1 MSEKRASLDDREEI
15 LRCIAT
21 GEYHGL
27 AAERAHLGAADV
39 ESIAMGGKPGQRDV
53 VSGRCQGIAQAGT
66 VDIELQS
73 VLPAGSIEA
82 CNLGLGID
90 GTVLGGKRD
99 IYHSGLGAVVAAAVA
114 LEGLHE
120 MVELGNGK
128 LAVVGRQGN
137 HLVSRGLD
145 GRCLVHVDMAR
156 IDGDDRLVG
165 AHHPVDYRGIGLGAT
180 HQEVDFGIGCSACH
194 PYFLLC
200 PFAVD
205 VVAVGGRW
213 LIVGVGQMFQHLR
226 VGPVVIVAIK

>member
-1 MSEKRASLDDREEI
+1 
-15 LRCIAT
+15 
-21 GEYHGL
+21 
-27 AAERAHLGAADV
+27 
-39 ESIAMGGKPGQRDV
+39 
-53 VSGRCQGIAQAGT
+53 
-66 VDIELQS
+66 
-73 VLPAGSIEA
+73 
-82 CNLGLGID
+82 
-90 GTVLGGKRD
+90 
-99 IYHSGLGAVVAAAVA
+99 
-114 LEGLHE
+114 

-145 GRCLVHVDMAR
+145 GGCLVHVDMAR
-156 IDGDDRLVG
+156 INGDDRLVG

-180 HQEVDFGIGCSACH
+180 HQEVDFGIGSSACH
-194 PYFLLC
+194 TYFLFC